1 MTRAGVTRA
10 GVTGASV
17 KRAEVKTLLASG
29 AAALVLGLAASVLV
43 AAPASADNIR
53 DREYWLAD
61 YGVQRAWATTKG
73 AGVTIAVI
81 DTGVDGSHPDLTGT
95 VIGGTD
101 VSGVGS
107 SNGQTP
113 IGADSKHGTMVAS
126 LLAGHGHGSGNG
138 ILGVAPESKIL
149 SVSVGFGVGSVGSDD
164 QIARAVRWSVD
175 HGADIIN
182 MSLTR
187 NTIDWPPSWDD
198 AFLYAMKK
206 GVIVVAAA
214 GNRGSGTTEVGAPA
228 TMPGVV
234 VVAGVDQ
241 NGIASFDASSQGITL
256 SVSAPS
262 EGLVGAAPGGGY
274 YSWAGTS
281 GATPLVAGVL
291 ALIKASHP
299 TLSAG
304 NLIHRLTATARSK
317 GSSIVYGSGLFDASA
332 AVGAT
337 VPSVATNPADE
348 LTEWIRLNRRAVA
361 TAEPTPTSTP
371 TRAPEPKAITGPKA
385 ITEPKA
391 ITAPVSP
398 FGRVLPAVG
407 DLRDIGIPVL
417 VYAVFATL
425 LILVLRSIFRDAI
438 RLMHCGQFRESR
450 GSRRRP

>member
-1 MTRAGVTRA
+1 MTSGTVRRARAGV
-10 GVTGASV
+10 
-17 KRAEVKTLLASG
+17 
-29 AAALVLGLAASVLV
+29 AAALVLAIAATLFV
-43 AAPASADNIR
+43 ASPASADNIR

-61 YGVQRAWATTKG
+61 YGVQKAWATTKG

-81 DTGVDGSHPDLTGT
+81 DTVVDGSHPDLTGT

-107 SNGQTP
+107 ANGQTP
-113 IGADSKHGTMVAS
+113 IGSDSQHGTMVAS
-126 LLAGHGHGSGNG
+126 LLAGHGHGTGLG
-138 ILGVAPESKIL
+138 ILGVAPEAKIL

-164 QIARAVRWSVD
+164 QIAQAVRWSVD

-187 NTIDWPPSWDD
+187 NTLDWPTSWDE
-198 AFLYAMKK
+198 AFLYAMEK
-206 GVIVVAAA
+206 GVIIVAAA

-241 NGIASFDASSQGITL
+241 NGTASFDASSQGITL

-299 TLSAG
+299 SISAG
-304 NLIHRLTATARSK
+304 NVINRLTATARSR
-317 GSSIVYGSGLFDASA
+317 GNPIVYGSGLFDASA
-332 AVGAT
+332 AVSAT
-337 VPSVATNPADE
+337 VASVATDPADD
-348 LTEWIRLNRRAVA
+348 LKNWIRLNRRAVA
-361 TAEPTPTSTP
+361 TTEPSPTSS
-371 TRAPEPKAITGPKA
+371 APPSPRPVPPAVA
-385 ITEPKA
+385 
-391 ITAPVSP
+391 APVSP

-425 LILVLRSIFRDAI
+425 LILVLRSIFREAI
-438 RLMHCGQFRESR
+438 RLRESK
-450 GSRRRP
+450 GPRRRP

>member
-1 MTRAGVTRA
+1 VTSGTVTRARAGV
-10 GVTGASV
+10 
-17 KRAEVKTLLASG
+17 
-29 AAALVLGLAASVLV
+29 AATLVLAIAATVFV
-43 AAPASADNIR
+43 ASPASADNIR
-53 DREYWLAD
+53 GREYWLAD
-61 YGVQRAWATTKG
+61 YGVQKAWATTKG

-107 SNGQTP
+107 ANGQTP
-113 IGADSKHGTMVAS
+113 IGSDSQHGTMVAS
-126 LLAGHGHGSGNG
+126 LLAGHGHGTGLG
-138 ILGVAPESKIL
+138 ILGVAPEAKIL

-164 QIARAVRWSVD
+164 QIAQAVRWSVD

-187 NTIDWPPSWDD
+187 NTLDWPTSWDD
-198 AFLYAMKK
+198 AFLYAMEK
-206 GVIVVAAA
+206 GVIIVAAA

-241 NGIASFDASSQGITL
+241 NGTASFDASSQGITL

-299 TLSAG
+299 SISAG
-304 NLIHRLTATARSK
+304 NVINRLTATARSR
-317 GSSIVYGSGLFDASA
+317 GNPIVYGSGLFDASA
-332 AVGAT
+332 AVSAT
-337 VPSVATNPADE
+337 VASVATDPADD
-348 LTEWIRLNRRAVA
+348 LKNWIRLNRRAVA
-361 TAEPTPTSTP
+361 TTEPSPTSS
-371 TRAPEPKAITGPKA
+371 APPSPRPSPPAVA
-385 ITEPKA
+385 
-391 ITAPVSP
+391 APVSP

-425 LILVLRSIFRDAI
+425 LILVLRSIFREAI
-438 RLMHCGQFRESR
+438 RLRESK
-450 GSRRRP
+450 GPRRRP

>member
-1 MTRAGVTRA
+1 M
-10 GVTGASV
+10 
-17 KRAEVKTLLASG
+17 KRAAV

-53 DREYWLAD
+53 DSEYWLAD
-61 YGVQRAWATTKG
+61 YGVQKAWATTRG

-81 DTGVDGSHPDLTGT
+81 DTGVDGSHPDLIGT

-113 IGADSKHGTMVAS
+113 IGNDSQHGTMVAS
-126 LLAGHGHGSGNG
+126 LLAGHGHGIGDG

-164 QIARAVRWSVD
+164 QIAQAVRWSVD
-175 HGADIIN
+175 HGADIVN

-187 NTIDWPPSWDD
+187 NTLDWPPSWDD
-198 AFLYAMKK
+198 AFLYAMNR

-241 NGIASFDASSQGITL
+241 NGTASFDASSQGITL

-274 YSWAGTS
+274 YSWSGTS

-299 TLSAG
+299 TFSAG
-304 NLIHRLTATARSK
+304 NLVNRLTATARSR
-317 GSSIVYGSGLFDASA
+317 GNSIVYGRGLFDASA
-332 AVGAT
+332 AVSAI
-337 VPSVATNPADE
+337 VPSVKTNPADE
-348 LTEWIRLNRRAVA
+348 LKDWIRLNRRAVA
-361 TAEPTPTSTP
+361 TAEPLPTSTS
-371 TRAPEPKAITGPKA
+371 TRAPGPKV
-385 ITEPKA
+385 IEPTVIA
-391 ITAPVSP
+391 APVSP

-407 DLRDIGIPVL
+407 DLRDIGLPLV

-425 LILVLRSIFRDAI
+425 LILVLRSIFRDTI
-438 RLMHCGQFRESR
+438 RLKHGGQFRESR